1 MELFCEIRNWL
12 LNGWQLLKMHTFE
25 VAARHQF
32 FALAA
37 EELLLSFS
45 AVSYCINQL
54 EEELGIQL
62 FVCFYCK
69 VELTHEGKRVYWALK
84 LLLDTLNQ
92 EIFDI
97 KNQELLGTLTLYF
110 WLFIAQCWLVPALGD
125 FTRWYL
131 FILLTVLT
139 GNDNV
144 NLQRAGIDLAIY
156 FDDAP
161 LAQLTYYFLMDEEIL
176 LVCSLE
182 YA

>member
-1 MELFCEIRNWL
+1 ML
-12 LNGWQLLKMHTFE
+12 
-25 VAARHQF
+25 
-32 FALAA
+32 
-37 EELLLSFS
+37 
-45 AVSYCINQL
+45 
-54 EEELGIQL
+54 
-62 FVCFYCK
+62 
-69 VELTHEGKRVYWALK
+69 
-84 LLLDTLNQ
+84 
-92 EIFDI
+92 
-97 KNQELLGTLTLYF
+97 
-110 WLFIAQCWLVPALGD
+110 ALGD